1 MGHLRRC
8 AVLGRRLNETGVGVH
23 FLTKSDAVNL
33 SEELRAFAEE
43 LVLLDPEIEAR
54 ADAAQTVDYC
64 QRIGAEH
71 AIIDHYHADEAYQ
84 HVLLDAE
91 LRWMQFDGAASFPL
105 WADWVVSM
113 SPAADADRYSR
124 LQRRPHTRMMLG
136 PRYAILRDEF
146 LQWRRPRPVPSQAQ
160 RLLLTFGGGDDR
172 GACVACLDALRH
184 TDRYDITILSGG
196 ANPQLPRIHTW
207 MKENKSN
214 RVRLLL
220 DETDVAARMSEA
232 DMAISAGG
240 TTTFELATM
249 GLPALIIQVVDN
261 QWGNAQAWGRIGAMI
276 DLGPLENLDASR
288 LRDQLMVLAEDQ
300 SLRERM
306 AIAGREYVD
315 GHGVDRL
322 IQELYP
328 DREALS

>member
-1 MGHLRRC
+1 M
-8 AVLGRRLNETGVGVH
+8 H

-33 SEELRAFAEE
+33 SEELSAFTEDWGF
-43 LVLLDPEIEAR
+43 LDPEINAQT
-54 ADAAQTVDYC
+54 DAARTVDYC
-64 QRIGAEH
+64 HRIGAEH

-84 HVLLDAE
+84 HVLLDAG

-146 LQWRRPRPVPSQAQ
+146 LEWQGPRPVPSQAE
-160 RLLLTFGGGDDR
+160 RLLLIFGGGDDR
-172 GACVACLDALRH
+172 GACVTCLDALRH

-196 ANPQLPRIHTW
+196 ANPQLPCIHTW
-207 MKENKSN
+207 MKENKKH

-220 DETDVAARMSEA
+220 DEPDVAERMSEA

-240 TTTFELATM
+240 TTTFELAMM
-249 GLPALIIQVVDN
+249 GLPALIIQIADN

-276 DLGPLENLDASR
+276 DLGPLESLNTIQLC
-288 LRDQLMVLAEDQ
+288 DQLMMLAQDQ
-300 SLRERM
+300 SLREQM

-322 IQELYP
+322 LRELYP
-328 DREALS
+328 DGNDPS